1 MMNKKILAV
10 FFLLLIVVSATISY
24 RVLNQPVAQNNQSN
38 DGSSGTITQD
48 EMAGEINNIFINETQ
63 EIEIGEM
70 V

>member
-1 MMNKKILAV
+1 MNKKILAV
-10 FFLLLIVVSATISY
+10 LFLLLIVVSATVSY
-24 RVLNQPVAQNNQSN
+24 RVLNQPLAKNNQSN
-38 DGSSGTITQD
+38 GLSGTITQD

>member
-10 FFLLLIVVSATISY
+10 LFLLLIVVSATVSY

-38 DGSSGTITQD
+38 GSNGIITQD
-48 EMAGEINNIFINETQ
+48 DMSGEINNIFINETQ

>member
-10 FFLLLIVVSATISY
+10 LFLLLIIVSATVSY
-24 RVLNQPVAQNNQSN
+24 RVLNQPLAKNNQSN
-38 DGSSGTITQD
+38 GLSGTITQD

>member
-10 FFLLLIVVSATISY
+10 LSLLLIVVSVTVSY
-24 RVLNQPVAQNNQSN
+24 RVLNQPVAKNNQST
-38 DGSSGTITQD
+38 GSSRTITQD
-48 EMAGEINNIFINETQ
+48 DMAGEINNIFINETQ

>member
-1 MMNKKILAV
+1 MMNKKIFAV
-10 FFLLLIVVSATISY
+10 LFLLLIVVSATVSY

-38 DGSSGTITQD
+38 DLSGTITQD

-63 EIEIGEM
+63 EIDIGEM

>member
-10 FFLLLIVVSATISY
+10 LFLLLIVVSATVSY
-24 RVLNQPVAQNNQSN
+24 RVLNQPLAKNNQSN
-38 DGSSGTITQD
+38 GLSGTITQD
-48 EMAGEINNIFINETQ
+48 DMSGEINNIFINETQ

>member
-10 FFLLLIVVSATISY
+10 LFLLLIVVSATVSY

-48 EMAGEINNIFINETQ
+48 EMAEEINNIFINETQ

>member
-10 FFLLLIVVSATISY
+10 LFLLLIVVSATVSY
-24 RVLNQPVAQNNQSN
+24 RILNQPIAQNNQSN
-38 DGSSGTITQD
+38 GLSGTVTQD
-48 EMAGEINNIFINETQ
+48 DMSGEINNIFINETQ

>member
-10 FFLLLIVVSATISY
+10 LFLLLIVVSATVSY
-24 RVLNQPVAQNNQSN
+24 RVLNQPLAKNNQSN
-38 DGSSGTITQD
+38 GLSGTITQD
-48 EMAGEINNIFINETQ
+48 DMAGEINNIFINETQ

>member
-10 FFLLLIVVSATISY
+10 LFLLLIVVSATVSY
-24 RVLNQPVAQNNQSN
+24 RVLNQPLAKNNQSN
-38 DGSSGTITQD
+38 GLSGTITQD
-48 EMAGEINNIFINETQ
+48 EMAGEINSIFINETQ

>member
-1 MMNKKILAV
+1 MNKKILSV
-10 FFLLLIVVSATISY
+10 LFLLLIVVSATVSY

-38 DGSSGTITQD
+38 SSSGTITQD

>member
-10 FFLLLIVVSATISY
+10 LSLLLIVVSVTVSY
-24 RVLNQPVAQNNQSN
+24 RVLNQPVAKNNQST
-38 DGSSGTITQD
+38 GSSGTITQD
-48 EMAGEINNIFINETQ
+48 DMAGEINNIFINETQ

>member
-10 FFLLLIVVSATISY
+10 LFLLLIVVSVTVSY

-38 DGSSGTITQD
+38 DLSGTVTQD
-48 EMAGEINNIFINETQ
+48 DMSGEINNIFINETQ

>member
-10 FFLLLIVVSATISY
+10 LFLLLIVVSATVSY

-38 DGSSGTITQD
+38 GSSGIITQD
-48 EMAGEINNIFINETQ
+48 DMSGEINNIFINETQ

>member
-10 FFLLLIVVSATISY
+10 LFLLLIVVSATVSY

-38 DGSSGTITQD
+38 GSSEIITQD

>member
-10 FFLLLIVVSATISY
+10 LFLLLIVVSVTVSY
-24 RVLNQPVAQNNQSN
+24 RILNQPVAQNNQSN
-38 DGSSGTITQD
+38 GLSGTITQD
-48 EMAGEINNIFINETQ
+48 DMAREINDIFINETQ

>member
-10 FFLLLIVVSATISY
+10 LFLLLIVVSATVSY
-24 RVLNQPVAQNNQSN
+24 RVLNQPLAKNNQSN
-38 DGSSGTITQD
+38 GLSGTITQD

>member
-10 FFLLLIVVSATISY
+10 LFLLLIVVSATVSY

-38 DGSSGTITQD
+38 GLSGPITQD

>member
-10 FFLLLIVVSATISY
+10 SFLLLIVVSVTISY
-24 RVLNQPVAQNNQSN
+24 RILNQPVAQNNQSK
-38 DGSSGTITQD
+38 DSSGTVTQD
-48 EMAGEINNIFINETQ
+48 DMSGEINNIFINETQ

>member
-1 MMNKKILAV
+1 MMNKKILSV
-10 FFLLLIVVSATISY
+10 LFLLLIVVSATVSY
-24 RVLNQPVAQNNQSN
+24 RILNQPVAQNNQSK
-38 DGSSGTITQD
+38 GLSGTITQD

>member
-10 FFLLLIVVSATISY
+10 LFLLLIVVSATVSY

-38 DGSSGTITQD
+38 GSSGIITQD

>member
-10 FFLLLIVVSATISY
+10 LFLLLIVVSATVSY
-24 RVLNQPVAQNNQSN
+24 RVINQPVAQNNQST
-38 DGSSGTITQD
+38 GSNGTITQD
-48 EMAGEINNIFINETQ
+48 DIAREINNIFINETQ

>member
-1 MMNKKILAV
+1 MMNKKILAIL
-10 FFLLLIVVSATISY
+10 FLLLIVVSATVSY
-24 RVLNQPVAQNNQSN
+24 WVLNQPLAKNNQSN
-38 DGSSGTITQD
+38 GLSGTITQD

>member
-10 FFLLLIVVSATISY
+10 LFLLLIVVSVTVSY
-24 RVLNQPVAQNNQSN
+24 RVLNQPVAQNNQST
-38 DGSSGTITQD
+38 GSSGTITQD
-48 EMAGEINNIFINETQ
+48 DMAVEINNIFINETQ

>member
-1 MMNKKILAV
+1 MMNKKIFAV
-10 FFLLLIVVSATISY
+10 LFLLLIVVSATVSY

-38 DGSSGTITQD
+38 GLSGTITQD

-63 EIEIGEM
+63 EIDIGEM

>member
-10 FFLLLIVVSATISY
+10 LFLLLIVVSVTVSY
-24 RVLNQPVAQNNQSN
+24 RVLNQPVTNNDRSSVS
-38 DGSSGTITQD
+38 DGSITQD
-48 EMAGEINNIFINETQ
+48 DIAGEINNIFINETQ